1 MPKDE
6 DSPSINGDSITTRVV
21 KRIAI
26 MEGVDPL
33 ELQPPLYSIIDIDAV
48 EDLFASVADDRSDG
62 TISVEFEYQ
71 GYQVTIESDDEVYVR
86 VKQTDGSN

>member
-1 MPKDE
+1 MPNDE
-6 DSPSINGDSITTRVV
+6 DSEPINGGSITTRVV

-48 EDLFASVADDRSDG
+48 EDLFASAADDRSDG

>member
-1 MPKDE
+1 MPNDD
-6 DSPSINGDSITTRVV
+6 DSQSINVDSITTRVV

-48 EDLFASVADDRSDG
+48 EGLFASAADDRPEG

>member
-1 MPKDE
+1 MPNDE
-6 DSPSINGDSITTRVV
+6 DSEPINGDSITTRVV

-48 EDLFASVADDRSDG
+48 EELFASVADDRSDG

-86 VKQTDGSN
+86 VKQTEGSN

>member
-1 MPKDE
+1 MPNDE
-6 DSPSINGDSITTRVV
+6 DSEPINGDSITTRVV

-48 EDLFASVADDRSDG
+48 EDLFASAADDRSDG
-62 TISVEFEYQ
+62 AISVEFEYQ